1 MWISSV
7 VSTLFP
13 FNLWLLKQHGLPNTC
28 KTSSIKARL
37 DDFSA
42 LCFRCSC
49 LPGSMLVFSSS
60 IVDILIPALYE
71 DSSSWNL
78 GLSFLLVSLLREN
91 SSFTVVSVLLFST
104 QYNRTLIFNIDPS
117 LSLNCFIQR
126 ETKPER
132 DQLASA
138 YSLAWLLFPH
148 LWN

>member
-28 KTSSIKARL
+28 KTCSIKARL

-60 IVDILIPALYE
+60 IVDVLIPAVYE
-71 DSSSWNL
+71 DFSSWNL

-104 QYNRTLIFNIDPS
+104 QYNRTLFLTLIHHFHWIVLYREKPS
-117 LSLNCFIQR
+117 L
-126 ETKPER
+126 R
-132 DQLASA
+132 DWLASA
-138 YSLAWLLFPH
+138 YSLAWLLFSC
-148 LWN
+148 L